1 MGQEDPGERNRE
13 GPGLKIPWHI
23 QRTQNRKEASRAGGR
38 GLGEFLE
45 MSLEGTQARCLEAT
59 VRMVSWECA
68 GGEAF
73 H

>member
-1 MGQEDPGERNRE
+1 MGQEDPDERNSD

-38 GLGEFLE
+38 GVGEFLE
-45 MSLEGTQARCLEAT
+45 MSLEGTQARALT
-59 VRMVSWECA
+59 HGKDGKLECA
-68 GGEAF
+68 GGAF